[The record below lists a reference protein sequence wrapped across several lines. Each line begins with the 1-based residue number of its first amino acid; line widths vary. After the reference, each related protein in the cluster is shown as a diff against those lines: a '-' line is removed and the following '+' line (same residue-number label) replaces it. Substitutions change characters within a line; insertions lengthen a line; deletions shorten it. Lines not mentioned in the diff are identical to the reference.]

1 MSKEEAMQKYLEN
14 LMFLAKQLP
23 NSKEKS
29 DFLEFVQASPSTSAS
44 STPNVTPIKKSKKR
58 VSFADQPDFQPTS
71 LDFDSEDEQETNDQ
85 TNEQDN
91 NTQPDIPQSSVS
103 LAVISN
109 DPPSPQVKQPQPPSA
124 EISME
129 QYDIKEIKAA
139 LDTLERQLQI
149 NSATQTALLK
159 QILQSQV
166 QLDQKIRSSSSGSWF
181 TTTLLVAWPVAVLG
195 AYHFLFQKRPKM

>member
-1 MSKEEAMQKYLEN
+1 
-14 LMFLAKQLP
+14 
-23 NSKEKS
+23 
-29 DFLEFVQASPSTSAS
+29 
-44 STPNVTPIKKSKKR
+44 
-58 VSFADQPDFQPTS
+58 
-71 LDFDSEDEQETNDQ
+71 
-85 TNEQDN
+85 
-91 NTQPDIPQSSVS
+91 
-103 LAVISN
+103 
-109 DPPSPQVKQPQPPSA
+109 
-124 EISME
+124 ME

-139 LDTLERQLQI
+139 LDTLERHLQI